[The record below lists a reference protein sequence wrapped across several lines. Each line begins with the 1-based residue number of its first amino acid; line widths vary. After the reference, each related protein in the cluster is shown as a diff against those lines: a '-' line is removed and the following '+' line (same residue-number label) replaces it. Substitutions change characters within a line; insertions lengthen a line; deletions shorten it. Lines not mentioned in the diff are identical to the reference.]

1 MLDKKT
7 DSLLRAVA
15 KFAPEGYVVL
25 SLDEIY
31 QALPEKIQGDDKFV
45 SDSINYLK
53 DNDYI
58 DVKYRDKNEICLA
71 VTLKTQAYL
80 GGEKELPQKA
90 KIANGQLGF
99 LLGAV
104 FLASFLGSL
113 AAHLIAALF

>member
-7 DSLLRAVA
+7 DALLRTLAN
-15 KFAPEGYVVL
+15 FAPNGYVVL
-25 SLDEIY
+25 SMDEIF
-31 QALPEKIQGDDKFV
+31 ASLPQNAAKDDKFV
-45 SDSINYLK
+45 SDALSYLK

-58 DVKYRDKNEICLA
+58 DVKYRDKDEICLS

-80 GGEKELPQKA
+80 GGEKELPKKA
-90 KIANGQLGF
+90 KIVGGQLGF

-113 AAHLIAALF
+113 VAHLIAKLF